1 MNKSQGLGEWLK
13 LEMQGINF
21 FSELRREQSPLT
33 ISFGDLCS
41 PELWEINPVVVIYY
55 DRKIIQ

>member
-1 MNKSQGLGEWLK
+1 MNTSQGLAEWLK
-13 LEMQGINF
+13 LEMQGIDF
-21 FSELRREQSPLT
+21 FSELQRERSPAT
-33 ISFGDLCS
+33 ISVGDLCF

>member
-33 ISFGDLCS
+33 ISFGDLRS